1 MARDFK
7 SVGVRIGGADQQ
19 RERVLARQPVG
30 IITPLQLSEGKSF
43 LVMHY
48 NVADQIADNLRNL
61 LLTNHGERLCSYD
74 FGANLRPL
82 THEIARP
89 DWEDEVMTRIK
100 TAVAKYMPFVE
111 LQSFESNTK
120 DPGEYGQMGLAR
132 VAIRLTYTVPNVQ
145 ETARAL
151 EVTLYVAG

>member
-1 MARDFK
+1 
-7 SVGVRIGGADQQ
+7 
-19 RERVLARQPVG
+19 
-30 IITPLQLSEGKSF
+30 
-43 LVMHY
+43 
-48 NVADQIADNLRNL
+48 
-61 LLTNHGERLCSYD
+61 
-74 FGANLRPL
+74 
-82 THEIARP
+82 
-89 DWEDEVMTRIK
+89 MTRIK

>member
-1 MARDFK
+1 
-7 SVGVRIGGADQQ
+7 
-19 RERVLARQPVG
+19 
-30 IITPLQLSEGKSF
+30 
-43 LVMHY
+43 
-48 NVADQIADNLRNL
+48 
-61 LLTNHGERLCSYD
+61 
-74 FGANLRPL
+74 
-82 THEIARP
+82 
-89 DWEDEVMTRIK
+89 
-100 TAVAKYMPFVE
+100 MPFVE